1 MKRLLLALGLIALP
15 VAAAPPRPILS
26 CPMADGTRAVLLAQS
41 HGLDGKSLFLQIDGK
56 TTPAFQDMPDTEFV
70 GDVVL
75 ARCADKTM
83 VFALNYGPPYLK
95 GIALRKNPISHA
107 EERIYFAEKALPRWL
122 YTSDDQMLIVIPNVG
137 FETDRKYLVYRY
149 DAEQGQPEA
158 PTSVDVRPHL
168 AQKNMV
174 TVIH

>member
-1 MKRLLLALGLIALP
+1 MKHWLLALGLIALP

-26 CPMADGTRAVLLAQS
+26 CPMADGTKAVLLAKS
-41 HGLDGKSLFLQIDGK
+41 HGLDGKSLLLQIDGK

-75 ARCADKTM
+75 AKCADKTI

-95 GIALRKNPISHA
+95 GIALRKNPVSHV

-122 YTSDDQMLIVIPNVG
+122 YTSDEEMLIVIPNAG
-137 FETDRKYLVYRY
+137 LETDQKYLVYRFI
-149 DAEQGQPEA
+149 AGQGQPEESA
-158 PTSVDVRPHL
+158 PTAVRPPVSTRR
-168 AQKNMV
+168 V
-174 TVIH
+174 TPLR

>member
-1 MKRLLLALGLIALP
+1 MKHLLLTVGLIAVP

-56 TTPAFQDMPDTEFV
+56 TAPAFQDMPDTEFV

-75 ARCADKTM
+75 AKCADKTM

-122 YTSDDQMLIVIPNVG
+122 YTSKDDMLVIIPNAG
-137 FETDRKYLVYRY
+137 LETDRKYLVYRY
-149 DAEQGQPEA
+149 DAGHGQPGEGA
-158 PTSVDVRPHL
+158 AVDLLPPAKTYSVI
-168 AQKNMV
+168 
-174 TVIH
+174 VIR